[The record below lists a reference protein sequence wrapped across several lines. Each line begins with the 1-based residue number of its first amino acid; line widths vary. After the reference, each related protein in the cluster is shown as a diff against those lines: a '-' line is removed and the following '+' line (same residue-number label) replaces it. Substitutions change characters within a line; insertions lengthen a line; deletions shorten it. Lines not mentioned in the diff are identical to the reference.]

1 MIIKTGIRSLRDPFV
16 VVADGT
22 YYLYGSDVLTGWN
35 DCAWGCYKNS
45 GELSEKW
52 EKVPSPIYEKPAHA
66 LKNCWA
72 PEVHAYNGAYYML
85 ASYFSSEINHR
96 GCTILRS
103 PSPDGPFV
111 EITGGVITP
120 HDWDCIDGTLYID
133 GQGDPWLVFVHEWT
147 STPDK
152 VGTMAVAR
160 LNADLTALV
169 SEPREL
175 FRADSPSWTNHG
187 CTDGPFIY
195 KTVDGQLLMLWS
207 NFVGRSYC
215 VGIARSKDGRID
227 GEWTHDD
234 KLLFSKEIHGEK
246 DGGHGMIFRDRKG
259 DMYLSIHSPNMTTEE
274 EREEVIFIPV
284 KEENGTL
291 VCEI

>member
-1 MIIKTGIRSLRDPFV
+1 MIKTGIRSFRDPFV
-16 VVADGT
+16 LVTDGA
-22 YYLYGSDVLTGWN
+22 YYLYGTDVLHGWD
-35 DCAWGCYKNS
+35 DCTWGCYKNC
-45 GELSEKW
+45 GELSGKW
-52 EKVPSPIYEKPAHA
+52 EKVPSPIYEKPEHA

-85 ASYFSSEINHR
+85 ASYFSSDINHR

-103 PSPDGPFV
+103 LSPEGPFV
-111 EITGGVITP
+111 EITDGVITP
-120 HDWDCIDGTLYID
+120 RDWDCIDGTLYID
-133 GQGDPWLVFVHEWT
+133 GQGAPWLVFVHEWT

-160 LNADLTALV
+160 LTDDLSALA

-175 FRADSPSWTNHG
+175 FRADSPSWTSHG

-207 NFVGRSYC
+207 NFIGKSYT

-227 GEWTHDD
+227 GEWTHDE
-234 KLLFSKEIHGEK
+234 KLLFSKEISGDK

-259 DMYLSIHSPNMTTEE
+259 DLYLSIHSPNIATAEE
-274 EREEVIFIPV
+274 KEEVIFVPV
-284 KEENGTL
+284 VEENGTL
-291 VCEI
+291 VCKI